1 MLPRMSQNHSEVC
14 YVCEQMTINYS
25 CTFQFQWG
33 CCSIWPENLRLRLN
47 YLHSASQHIY
57 WRQRHWIS
65 WQFCVQSPNRLQL
78 RCRVCLASSVMAS
91 LQHIG
96 KEKISVCQSPTK
108 IRVYQSLCCLYCYML
123 QNGDMAVLASDV
135 IAFNMKRQRQ
145 NLGIHWSEH
154 VSNAVMLSRM
164 GLKSV
169 KGHPKWVPHCSL
181 MVVLLNDGVRP
192 SQSGIPF
199 PSRLITHHFFCQSH
213 D

>member
-108 IRVYQSLCCLYCYML
+108 IRVYQSL
-123 QNGDMAVLASDV
+123 VLS
-135 IAFNMKRQRQ
+135 
-145 NLGIHWSEH
+145 
-154 VSNAVMLSRM
+154 
-164 GLKSV
+164 
-169 KGHPKWVPHCSL
+169 
-181 MVVLLNDGVRP
+181 VLLHAAERGHGRTCLWCNSLQYETPASEPRNSLVWAR
-192 SQSGIPF
+192 
-199 PSRLITHHFFCQSH
+199 
-213 D
+213 